1 MKRIIVRAVAILL
14 VLGGIAGAAGSLFSQ
29 DHPTHERSKS
39 LFRVV
44 RLNES
49 VVGISCPGNGGDPTV
64 VTNLN
69 GTLLVSCGTK

>member
-1 MKRIIVRAVAILL
+1 MKRILIILL
-14 VLGGIAGAAGSLFSQ
+14 VLGGIAVAA
-29 DHPTHERSKS
+29 ERSKS

-69 GTLLVSCGTK
+69 ETLLVSCGTK